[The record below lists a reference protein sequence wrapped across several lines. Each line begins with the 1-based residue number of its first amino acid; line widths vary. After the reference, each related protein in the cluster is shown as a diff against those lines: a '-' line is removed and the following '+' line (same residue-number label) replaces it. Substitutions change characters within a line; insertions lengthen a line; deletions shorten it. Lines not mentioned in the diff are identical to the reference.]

1 MTFSEVMEAIHQLS
15 LDEQKALLDIVRR
28 RMSEARRS
36 RLIEAVREARRE
48 YSKGEFRVVTPS
60 ELARDISE

>member
-1 MTFSEVMEAIHQLS
+1 MTFSDVIDAIDRLS
-15 LDEQKALLDIVRR
+15 HDEQEALLDIVRR

-36 RLIEAVREARRE
+36 RLIRAVREARRD
-48 YSKGEFRVVTPS
+48 YTAGEFRVVTPS